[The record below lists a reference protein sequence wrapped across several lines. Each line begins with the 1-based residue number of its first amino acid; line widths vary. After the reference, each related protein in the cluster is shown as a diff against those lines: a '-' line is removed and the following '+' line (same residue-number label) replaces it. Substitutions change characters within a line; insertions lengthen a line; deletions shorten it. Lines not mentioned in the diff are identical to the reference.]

1 MKKIENF
8 IAVFIAIAA
17 IGIIGFWVFGIK
29 EMNTAC
35 AISFFSAGV
44 AALVAD
50 ILIFFNWVRSKNGYI
65 G

>member
-1 MKKIENF
+1 MKKVENF
-8 IAVFIAIAA
+8 IAIFIAIAA
-17 IGIIGFWVFGIK
+17 IGIVCFWFFGIK
-29 EMNTAC
+29 GMNTAC

-50 ILIFFNWVRSKNGYI
+50 VLIFFNWVRSGNGYI